1 MTLIF
6 RLIIRRD
13 IWIFHSKVFSSGHFQ
28 DQFIDIF
35 KINSWKFSRSIPGH
49 FYDQFIDIFQI
60 KFQDQFLA
68 EFDFKIDSDHFR
80 DYKIKS
86 DSL

>member
-1 MTLIF
+1 M
-6 RLIIRRD
+6 
-13 IWIFHSKVFSSGHFQ
+13 
-28 DQFIDIF
+28 DIF
-35 KINSWKFSRSIPGH
+35 KINSWKFSRSIPEH
-49 FYDQFIDIFQI
+49 FYNQFIDIFQI